1 MGIAITD
8 LLKTKEISFE
18 NLKNKKLA
26 IDTFNMLY
34 QFLST
39 IRQRD
44 GSLLTDSNGNV
55 TSHLVGLFARTTNLM
70 EKGLKLAF
78 VFDGEAPDLKQEERE
93 RRKAAKQEAQRKY
106 EQAVDE
112 EDLGAM
118 KKYASRTSVLTSEM
132 IDEAKELI
140 TALGLPVIQAASE
153 GEAQASYMVKKAD
166 VYAIVSQDVDSLL
179 FGAPLLVRNL
189 SISGKRKK
197 VNSLSY
203 ISAKPELIDL
213 GENLN
218 ILGIDRDQ
226 LIALAML
233 VGTDYNK
240 GGIKGIGPKNA
251 LKIVKQYN
259 KDFDS
264 MFKEVKWDDFFS
276 LEWKEIYYLIK
287 KMKVS
292 DDYKLEWKDIDEKK
306 IFELLVEKHEFSR
319 ERVEKGLSKLLKN
332 QKSREQ
338 KGLKDFF

>member
-26 IDTFNMLY
+26 IDAFNILY

-70 EKGLKLAF
+70 EKGLQLAF

-93 RRKAAKQEAQRKY
+93 RRKAVKQEAQRKY
-106 EQAVDE
+106 EQAAEE

-179 FGAPLLVRNL
+179 FGAPLLIRNL

-197 VNSLSY
+197 ADSLSY

-276 LEWKEIYYLIK
+276 VDWKEVYYLIK
-287 KMKVS
+287 KMKVT
-292 DDYKLEWKDIDEKK
+292 DDYTLEWKEIDEKK